1 MRVMNQGTTL
11 NRRGSWVKGCLITLA
26 IFIVL
31 LVAAGIYVSMNWR
44 GWVAYGMQKAGT
56 DVVAQSPLPQDQKDR
71 ITARITA
78 FSDDFR
84 AGKITMQQFADV
96 AKEVGEGPLAPLGLV
111 WGIRE
116 KYVAKS
122 GLTSEEKTDG
132 ERSLQ
137 RLARGVAE
145 KTIPWSAIDEIS
157 GPVVTKTGQNNY
169 KMKEKVTDDELRT
182 LITSAKAKADAAK
195 VPDEAY
201 EVNVADEVDKAID
214 KALGVTPK
222 AK

>member
-1 MRVMNQGTTL
+1 MNQGTTL

-31 LVAAGIYVSMNWR
+31 LVAAGIYVSMHWR

-56 DVVAQSPLPQDQKDR
+56 DMVAQSPLPQDQKDR
-71 ITARITA
+71 ITTRINTFTA
-78 FSDDFR
+78 DFES
-84 AGKITMQQFADV
+84 GKISMQQFADV
-96 AKEVGEGPLAPLGLV
+96 AKEVGEGPLMPLGMV
-111 WGIRE
+111 WGVRE

-122 GLTSEEKTDG
+122 GFSTEEKASA

-137 RLARGVAE
+137 RLARGLAE
-145 KTIPWSAIDEIS
+145 KTIPWSTIDEIS
-157 GPVVTKTGQNNY
+157 GPVATKQGKNNY
-169 KMKEKVTDDELRT
+169 KLKEKVSDEELRK
-182 LITSAKAKADAAK
+182 LIKDATARADAAK
-195 VPDEAY
+195 VPDETF

-222 AK
+222 Q